1 MSAGCAHSRAAPAR
15 LELAHILRALGP
27 AYAATHR
34 LAVVQQRAV
43 ADVCACRTE
52 AMGVR
57 HFRCDACGAETL
69 LYCSCGNRHCPKCQS
84 LARERWLSARRAELL
99 PVPYFH
105 VVFTLPHELN
115 GLAQANPRVIYGLL
129 FDAASRT
136 LLEFGANPRWLGGE
150 LAITLILHTWGQ
162 NLSQHL
168 HVHALVS
175 GGALSTDRSE
185 FLPPRRGFLFPVR
198 ALSKVFRGKYLAR
211 LEAALAHGHLRLAGP
226 IAELAQPPP
235 LRRWLQALRAQD
247 WVVYV
252 KPPFAGPESVLQY
265 LGRYTHRVALS
276 NDRLVAFDGEHVRFR
291 WRDYAHGNRLKILTL
306 EAPEFIRR
314 FLLHVL
320 PKGLMRIR
328 HYGLTANRSK
338 AGKLAAA
345 RAALK
350 LLPPIAPSPPE
361 TLVAFWQRITGS
373 DLSCCPQCHQGT
385 LRLVAVIGR
394 ARCARGPPVCS

>member
-1 MSAGCAHSRAAPAR
+1 
-15 LELAHILRALGP
+15 
-27 AYAATHR
+27 
-34 LAVVQQRAV
+34 
-43 ADVCACRTE
+43 
-52 AMGVR
+52 
-57 HFRCDACGAETL
+57 
-69 LYCSCGNRHCPKCQS
+69 
-84 LARERWLSARRAELL
+84 
-99 PVPYFH
+99 
-105 VVFTLPHELN
+105 
-115 GLAQANPRVIYGLL
+115 
-129 FDAASRT
+129 
-136 LLEFGANPRWLGGE
+136 
-150 LAITLILHTWGQ
+150 
-162 NLSQHL
+162 
-168 HVHALVS
+168 
-175 GGALSTDRSE
+175 
-185 FLPPRRGFLFPVR
+185 
-198 ALSKVFRGKYLAR
+198 
-211 LEAALAHGHLRLAGP
+211 
-226 IAELAQPPP
+226 
-235 LRRWLQALRAQD
+235 
-247 WVVYV
+247 
-252 KPPFAGPESVLQY
+252 VLQY

-350 LLPPIAPSPPE
+350 LLPPIDPSPPE